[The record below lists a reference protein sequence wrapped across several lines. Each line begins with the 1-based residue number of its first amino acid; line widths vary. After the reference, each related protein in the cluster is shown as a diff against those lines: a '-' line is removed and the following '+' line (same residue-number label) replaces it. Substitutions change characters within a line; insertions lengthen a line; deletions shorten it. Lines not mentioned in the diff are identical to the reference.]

1 MKSLSLLFSIVLA
14 VFIASGCGMAARQI
28 QTKSQSGKS
37 DVFTEVYGDS
47 PLPKGFADLII
58 KANIKTHREGYYMLE
73 SRASLHGK
81 EKYPFIVNID
91 GQAVRWEV
99 TGIRNE
105 KPRYD
110 AEGKTSLDPEA
121 GDGMKYVLERKVRT
135 AVGSHNI
142 FLGLPEKNYFVE
154 VELLLREGETSTLE
168 FRPVYRTKRLPTRIP
183 SFLKGIENY
192 EVFLNDEKIL

>member
-1 MKSLSLLFSIVLA
+1 MRNLTLLFSIVLA
-14 VFIASGCGMAARQI
+14 VFIVSGCGVAAREI
-28 QTKSQSGKS
+28 LTKSQSEKA
-37 DVFTEVYGDS
+37 DVFTEVSGDS

-91 GQAVRWEV
+91 GQAVRWEAA
-99 TGIRNE
+99 GIRNE

-110 AEGKTSLDPEA
+110 PGGKTSLDPEA
-121 GDGMKYVLERKVRT
+121 GDGMKYVLERKVRM
-135 AVGSHNI
+135 AVGSHSI
-142 FLGLPEKNYFVE
+142 FLGLSEENYFVE

-168 FRPVYRTKRLPTRIP
+168 FRPVYRTKRIPRRIP
-183 SFLKGIENY
+183 SFLQGIEKY
-192 EVFLNDEKIL
+192 EVFLNHEKIL